1 MAWMSLLLAGLFEI
15 VWALGLKFTDG
26 FTRLWPTLGTLA
38 AMVLSIVFLEYAV
51 RTLPLGT
58 AYAVWVGIGAAG
70 TAVLGMILF
79 GESREPLRIVCLALI
94 VAGVIGLKF
103 VTNEAG

>member
-79 GESREPLRIVCLALI
+79 GESREPLRILCLALI

-103 VTNEAG
+103 VTNETG

>member
-38 AMVLSIVFLEYAV
+38 AMVLSIVLLEYAV

-79 GESREPLRIVCLALI
+79 GESREPLRILCLALI